1 MNKEDKLS
9 LLNNE
14 LAESIK
20 EHKRI
25 NDIVVFCS
33 DELEGFPFFY
43 SPFEHESEYVLNQ
56 MQDKI
61 DWLQAKIQEI
71 EAQ

>member
-20 EHKRI
+20 ENQRI
-25 NDIVVFCS
+25 QNIVDFFS
-33 DELEGFPFFY
+33 DELEGFPLFY

-61 DWLQAKIQEI
+61 NWLQAKIQEI

>member
-1 MNKEDKLS
+1 MTNEDKLIF
-9 LLNNE
+9 LNNE
-14 LAESIK
+14 LIDSLK
-20 EHKRI
+20 ENQRI
-25 NDIVVFCS
+25 QNIVDFFS

-61 DWLQAKIQEI
+61 NWLQAKIQEI